1 MKEEKESCLFRE
13 RERVGMTS
21 RTRLFRELKEIQ
33 QRTNASEGIE
43 ITPNESNIF
52 HWNAVL
58 KVRKKRSRKKEEG
71 RAFLGRLT
79 TTTTPFLITPILV
92 SLFFFPP
99 FPSRVPRT
107 LAMRTARSG
116 WI

>member
-58 KVRKKRSRKKEEG
+58 KVRKK
-71 RAFLGRLT
+71 
-79 TTTTPFLITPILV
+79 
-92 SLFFFPP
+92 
-99 FPSRVPRT
+99 
-107 LAMRTARSG
+107 
-116 WI
+116 

>member
-1 MKEEKESCLFRE
+1 MSLQRE
-13 RERVGMTS
+13 RKAERVGMTS

-58 KVRKKRSRKKEEG
+58 KVRKK
-71 RAFLGRLT
+71 
-79 TTTTPFLITPILV
+79 
-92 SLFFFPP
+92 
-99 FPSRVPRT
+99 
-107 LAMRTARSG
+107 
-116 WI
+116 

>member
-1 MKEEKESCLFRE
+1 
-13 RERVGMTS
+13 MTS

-58 KVRKKRSRKKEEG
+58 KVRKKRSRKKEE
-71 RAFLGRLT
+71 
-79 TTTTPFLITPILV
+79 
-92 SLFFFPP
+92 LF
-99 FPSRVPRT
+99 
-107 LAMRTARSG
+107 
-116 WI
+116 